1 MVNCWLRTST
11 AWIPNQ
17 VGDDDSEGDDDG
29 EVDGN
34 GNGNGKSIA
43 NSSGVTP
50 ASRLLIMQSTLL
62 AFISALRDHEVRV
75 STAESLDAMRVLA
88 LVGYQDRQT
97 LKQALAATLAKTI
110 EEKPRF
116 EHCFELFY
124 GGERLRSP
132 ANISTAT
139 LEQSS
144 PDNDFATAQQHDTDA
159 QNTALEDARPSTDP
173 GIQQAIDKP
182 LVKLLLTQNNASQ
195 ISAEVARAIAK
206 LDTDQLRYFTQTGQY
221 TRKLLDTMGSA
232 QLNNSIDQLR
242 DIDNSAANTLADI
255 IDTRRSQLRDT
266 AKQAI
271 EEQLLLT
278 AHAEGRTLKEN
289 VLRNARLSS
298 LERQHFNELKEL
310 VRKLSKKLAAKHSRR
325 QRLEKRGRL
334 DVAKTLRKN
343 IHNDGILF
351 DTYWKKK
358 RKDQPKLIALCDISN
373 SVAAYAKFLLLFLY
387 SLNDVLPKVRSFC
400 FSNRSGEVSELFTQY
415 EAADALD
422 RAFELWGRGSSDYG
436 QSLLDFSE
444 ACLDTIDSNTTVII
458 LGDARNNRGDPRLD
472 IMRAIY
478 KRSKTVIWLNPER
491 RSHWH
496 TGDSEMQRYQSC
508 SHFVAECQSL
518 RQLERIVD
526 QLLKLSR

>member
-1 MVNCWLRTST
+1 
-11 AWIPNQ
+11 
-17 VGDDDSEGDDDG
+17 
-29 EVDGN
+29 
-34 GNGNGKSIA
+34 
-43 NSSGVTP
+43 
-50 ASRLLIMQSTLL
+50 MQSTLL
-62 AFISALRDHEVRV
+62 AFINALRDHEVRV

-88 LVGYQDRQT
+88 LIGYEDRQT
-97 LKQALAATLAKTI
+97 LKLALAATLAKTI

-116 EHCFELFY
+116 DRCFELFY
-124 GGERLRSP
+124 GGQRLRSP
-132 ANISTAT
+132 SDTSAAEPKQTS
-139 LEQSS
+139 L
-144 PDNDFATAQQHDTDA
+144 DNDFATQQQDYPGAPSMPQEVD
-159 QNTALEDARPSTDP
+159 QLTADST
-173 GIQQAIDKP
+173 IQEAIQEAIDKP
-182 LVKLLLTQNNASQ
+182 LVKLMLTQNNASQ

-221 TRKLLDTMGSA
+221 TRKLLETMGSA

-242 DIDNSAANTLADI
+242 DINNSAANTVADI
-255 IDTRRSQLRDT
+255 IENRRSQLRDA

-278 AHAEGRTLKEN
+278 AHAEGRKLKEN
-289 VLRNARLSS
+289 VLRNAHLSV

-325 QRLEKRGRL
+325 RRVEKRGKL

-351 DTYWKKK
+351 DTHWKKK

-387 SLNDVLPKVRSFC
+387 SLNDVLPNVRSFC
-400 FSNRSGEVSELFTQY
+400 FSNRTGEVSDLFSQY
-415 EAADALD
+415 DAADALD
-422 RAFELWGRGSSDYG
+422 RAFDLWGRGSSDYG
-436 QSLLDFSE
+436 QSLVDFSD
-444 ACLDTIDSNTTVII
+444 ACLNDIDRNTTVII
-458 LGDARNNRGDPRLD
+458 LGDARNNKGDPRLD

-478 KRSKTVIWLNPER
+478 ERSKTVIWLNPER

-496 TGDSEMQRYQSC
+496 TGDSEMLRYQSC

-518 RQLERIVD
+518 RQLERVVD